1 MGDTFFSK
9 DAENVYSEMIEQVNK
24 GQRLTIED
32 VDLYSLDE
40 VGFKKFDTPLTLGNY
55 VPWTDL
61 YRVLGYI
68 YALLSI
74 ITILVSS
81 IVFFQLQIIL
91 QKYYTRF
98 DFCLQYPKRNI

>member
-1 MGDTFFSK
+1 
-9 DAENVYSEMIEQVNK
+9 MIEQVNK

-68 YALLSI
+68 CSFVHNYNIGIFHS
-74 ITILVSS
+74 
-81 IVFFQLQIIL
+81 VF
-91 QKYYTRF
+91 R
-98 DFCLQYPKRNI
+98 